1 MGVAAVVGIYAG
13 IAAGL
18 FAQAIRFAQIL
29 IFGGLQPMS
38 QGAGQRPWAKL
49 FGQRLLSS
57 RWHFEF
63 AVLAALLFA
72 FGYAVEW
79 LGERRRLDLP
89 VFEAHRVRAVAEAG
103 ALGLSLY
110 YPLMVL
116 RAFNGAFDAPE
127 GGLYALLVRT
137 PRIFWVLAPALGALL
152 SGLLVRYVSPESAGH
167 GVVEVIEAIQARGQK
182 LRGRVALWKAIAAGI
197 VIGSGGSAGR
207 EGPVVHIGGAVGSS
221 LGRSLALPRRQTV
234 LLIACGAGAGI
245 AASFQ
250 APFAGTLFALEIVIA
265 GFAAEQIAPVVLA
278 CVTATVTSRALIG
291 GGTDL
296 QPVAWTLAHPSEIG
310 VYLLLGVMAGLCGVV
325 YVRSLAWAEGLF
337 HGSRGGALGRRVARL
352 PGPAKGAL
360 GGFAVGLAGLLAPR
374 ALGTGIESMN
384 AALGGEL
391 ALGVLCLV
399 LLVKLFATA
408 ATLGSGAPGG
418 SFFPAVFLGAML
430 GGAFGHLA
438 QAVAPG
444 IVSAPSSYAA
454 VGMGAVVAGATVAP
468 LTGVMMM
475 VELTGSW
482 QIAAPLLISCCTAA
496 AVVQG
501 VLGGSIY
508 QLGARRRGLKL
519 RSDAPALSELSVAQA
534 LEPGAAAAALRDDAH
549 LPRLHED
556 DDLEEALRTL
566 ASAGATTALVL
577 ADGASGSEG
586 PLRVVTRQGI
596 LDTWQRL
603 AAARTAKAG
612 SAADD

>member
-13 IAAGL
+13 VAAGL
-18 FAQAIRFAQIL
+18 FVQAIRFTQIL
-29 IFGGLQPMS
+29 IFGELRPLLQDPS
-38 QGAGQRPWAKL
+38 DHRWAQL

-79 LGERRRLDLP
+79 LGERRKLELP
-89 VFEAHRVRAVAEAG
+89 LFEARRVRAVAEAG

-110 YPLMVL
+110 YPLVVL

-127 GGLYALLVRT
+127 GGLYEMLVGA
-137 PRIFWVLAPALGALL
+137 PRIRWVLAPALGALL
-152 SGLLVRYVSPESAGH
+152 AGLLVRYVSPESAGH
-167 GVVEVIEAIQARGQK
+167 GVVEVIEAIHLRGQK
-182 LRGRVALWKAIAAGI
+182 LRGRVALWKALAAGV

-207 EGPVVHIGGAVGSS
+207 EGPVVHIGGAVAAS

-265 GFAAEQIAPVVLA
+265 GFAADQIAPVVLA
-278 CVTATVTSRALIG
+278 CVTATVTSRALLG

-296 QPVAWTLAHPSEIG
+296 KPVTWTLAHPSEIG
-310 VYLLLGVMAGLCGVV
+310 VYLLFGVVAGLCGVV

-337 HGSRGGALGRRVARL
+337 EGSRGGAIGRRLSRL
-352 PGPAKGAL
+352 SAPAKGAL

-391 ALGVLCLV
+391 ALGALCLV
-399 LLVKLFATA
+399 LLVKLFTTA
-408 ATLGSGAPGG
+408 ATLGSGSPGG

-438 QAVAPG
+438 QSVAPG
-444 IVSAPSSYAA
+444 IASAPSSYAA

-482 QIAAPLLISCCTAA
+482 QIAPPLLISCCTAA

-519 RSDAPALSELSVAQA
+519 RSDGPALSDLSVAQA
-534 LEPGAAAAALRDDAH
+534 LERGPLAAALLDDAR
-549 LPRLHED
+549 LPRLYED
-556 DDLEEALRTL
+556 DDLEEALRMLT
-566 ASAGATTALVL
+566 AAGATTALVL
-577 ADGASGSEG
+577 ADDAPGPEG
-586 PLRVVTRQGI
+586 PLGIVTRQGI
-596 LDTWQRL
+596 LDTWQRM
-603 AAARTAKAG
+603 AAVRSAKAG
-612 SAADD
+612 SAGDA

>member
-13 IAAGL
+13 VAAGL
-18 FAQAIRFAQIL
+18 FVQAIRFTQIL
-29 IFGGLQPMS
+29 IFGELRPLLQDPS
-38 QGAGQRPWAKL
+38 DHRWAQL

-79 LGERRRLDLP
+79 LGERRKLELP
-89 VFEAHRVRAVAEAG
+89 LFEARRVRAVAEAG

-110 YPLMVL
+110 YPLVVL

-127 GGLYALLVRT
+127 GGLYEMLVGA
-137 PRIFWVLAPALGALL
+137 PRIRWVLAPALGALL
-152 SGLLVRYVSPESAGH
+152 AGLLVRYVSPESAGH
-167 GVVEVIEAIQARGQK
+167 GVVEVIEAIHLRGQK
-182 LRGRVALWKAIAAGI
+182 LRGRVALWKALAAGV

-207 EGPVVHIGGAVGSS
+207 EGPVVHIGGAVAAS

-265 GFAAEQIAPVVLA
+265 GFAADQIAPVVLA
-278 CVTATVTSRALIG
+278 CVTATVTSRALLG

-296 QPVAWTLAHPSEIG
+296 KPVTWTLAHPSEIG
-310 VYLLLGVMAGLCGVV
+310 VYLLFGVVAGLCGVV

-337 HGSRGGALGRRVARL
+337 EGSRGGAIGRRLSRL
-352 PGPAKGAL
+352 SAPAKGAL

-391 ALGVLCLV
+391 ALGALCLV
-399 LLVKLFATA
+399 LLVKLFTTA
-408 ATLGSGAPGG
+408 ATLGSGSPGG

-438 QAVAPG
+438 QSVAPG
-444 IVSAPSSYAA
+444 IASAPSSYAA

-482 QIAAPLLISCCTAA
+482 QIAPPLLISCCTAA

-519 RSDAPALSELSVAQA
+519 RSDGPALSDLSVAQA
-534 LEPGAAAAALRDDAH
+534 LERGPPAAALLDDAR
-549 LPRLHED
+549 LPRLYED
-556 DDLEEALRTL
+556 DDLEEALRMLT
-566 ASAGATTALVL
+566 AAGATTALVL
-577 ADGASGSEG
+577 ADDAPGPEG
-586 PLRVVTRQGI
+586 PLGIVTRQGI
-596 LDTWQRL
+596 LDTWQRM
-603 AAARTAKAG
+603 AAVRSAKAG
-612 SAADD
+612 SAGDA

>member
-13 IAAGL
+13 VAAGL
-18 FAQAIRFAQIL
+18 FAQAIRFTQIL
-29 IFGGLQPMS
+29 IFGELRPLLQDP
-38 QGAGQRPWAKL
+38 GDHRWARL

-79 LGERRRLDLP
+79 LGEHHKLELP
-89 VFEAHRVRAVAEAG
+89 LFEARRVRAVAEAG

-110 YPLMVL
+110 YPLVVL

-127 GGLYALLVRT
+127 GGLYAMLVRA
-137 PRIFWVLAPALGALL
+137 PRLLWVLAPALGALL
-152 SGLLVRYVSPESAGH
+152 AGLLVRYVSPESAGH
-167 GVVEVIEAIQARGQK
+167 GVVEVIEAIQVRGH
-182 LRGRVALWKAIAAGI
+182 LRGRVALWKALAAGV

-207 EGPVVHIGGAVGSS
+207 EGPVVHIGGAVAAS
-221 LGRSLALPRRQTV
+221 LGRLLALPRRQTV

-265 GFAAEQIAPVVLA
+265 GFAADQIAPVVLA
-278 CVTATVTSRALIG
+278 CVTATVTSRALLG

-296 QPVAWTLAHPSEIG
+296 TPVTWTLAHPSEIG
-310 VYLLLGVMAGLCGVV
+310 VYLLFGVLAGLCGVV
-325 YVRSLAWAEGLF
+325 YVRSLAWAEGIF
-337 HGSRGGALGRRVARL
+337 EGSRGGAIGRRLSRL
-352 PGPAKGAL
+352 PAPAKGAL

-391 ALGVLCLV
+391 ALGALCLV

-408 ATLGSGAPGG
+408 ATLGSGSPGG

-438 QAVAPG
+438 QSVAPG
-444 IVSAPSSYAA
+444 IASAPSSYAA

-482 QIAAPLLISCCTAA
+482 QIAPPLLISCCTAA

-519 RSDAPALSELSVAQA
+519 RSDGPALSDLSVAQA
-534 LEPGAAAAALRDDAH
+534 LERGPPAAALLDDAR
-549 LPRLHED
+549 LPRLYED
-556 DDLEEALRTL
+556 DDLEEALRMLT
-566 ASAGATTALVL
+566 AAGATTALVL
-577 ADGASGSEG
+577 ADDAPGAEG
-586 PLRVVTRQGI
+586 PLGIVTRQGI
-596 LDTWQRL
+596 LDTWQRM
-603 AAARTAKAG
+603 AAMRSAKAG
-612 SAADD
+612 SAADA

>member
-13 IAAGL
+13 VAAGL

-127 GGLYALLVRT
+127 GGLYAMLVRT

-152 SGLLVRYVSPESAGH
+152 AGLLVRYVSPESAGH
-167 GVVEVIEAIQARGQK
+167 GVVEVIEAIHARGQK
-182 LRGRVALWKAIAAGI
+182 LRGRVALWKALAAGI
-197 VIGSGGSAGR
+197 AIGSGGSAGR

-278 CVTATVTSRALIG
+278 CVTATVTSRALLG

-296 QPVAWTLAHPSEIG
+296 QPVTWTLAHPYEIG
-310 VYLLLGVMAGLCGVV
+310 VYLLLGVVAGLCGVV

-337 HGSRGGALGRRVARL
+337 GGSRGGAFGLRISRL
-352 PGPAKGAL
+352 PAPAKGAL

-444 IVSAPSSYAA
+444 IISAPSSYAA

-519 RSDAPALSELSVAQA
+519 RSDAPALSDLSVAQA
-534 LEPGAAAAALRDDAH
+534 LEPGSPAAALRDDAH
-549 LPRLHED
+549 LPRLHQD

-577 ADGASGSEG
+577 ADGALGSEG
-586 PLRVVTRQGI
+586 PLGIVTRQGI

-612 SAADD
+612 SAADE